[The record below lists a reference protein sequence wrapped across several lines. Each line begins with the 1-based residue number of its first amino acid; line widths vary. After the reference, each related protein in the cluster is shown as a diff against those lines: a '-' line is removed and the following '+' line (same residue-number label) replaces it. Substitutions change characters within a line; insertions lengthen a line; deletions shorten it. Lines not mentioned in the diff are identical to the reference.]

1 MNREPKLDAGR
12 AAEKIAAMTT
22 PVLTAREIEPL
33 LDWAGA
39 VEALEQGHRRPRA
52 EIGDLIQKRGEDT
65 LLTRSAWIEGLGMA
79 VKSVTIFP
87 RSDPS
92 VQGVVM
98 VYDDR
103 TGALEAILD
112 GALLTR
118 WKTAADSLLGARLLA
133 RPDSGRLLVLG
144 AGTVAATMIEAYRA
158 RYPGI
163 EVAVWNRTRARA
175 EALGVTVVDD
185 LAVAVAEADIVC
197 AATMATEPILC
208 GEWLRE
214 GQHIDLIGAFRPD
227 MREADDE
234 ALRRAEVFVD
244 SRETTIPHIGELM
257 IPLASGVIQEADVR
271 GDLYDLV
278 DGGRGRADPTSITL
292 FKNGGGAH
300 LDLMIARYMLDRW
313 RKVFDDG

>member
-1 MNREPKLDAGR
+1 
-12 AAEKIAAMTT
+12 
-22 PVLTAREIEPL
+22 
-33 LDWAGA
+33 
-39 VEALEQGHRRPRA
+39 
-52 EIGDLIQKRGEDT
+52 
-65 LLTRSAWIEGLGMA
+65 
-79 VKSVTIFP
+79 
-87 RSDPS
+87 
-92 VQGVVM
+92 M
-98 VYDDR
+98 VYHDR

-133 RPDSGRLLVLG
+133 PPDPGRLLVLG

-158 RYPGI
+158 QYSGI

-185 LAVAVAEADIVC
+185 LPAAVAAADIIC
-197 AATMATEPILC
+197 AATMATEPILR
-208 GEWLRE
+208 GAWLRE
-214 GQHIDLIGAFRPD
+214 GQHLDLIGAFRPD
-227 MREADDE
+227 MREADDA
-234 ALRRAEVFVD
+234 ALRRAEIFVD
-244 SRETTIPHIGELM
+244 SCETTVPHIGELM

-278 DGGRGRADPTSITL
+278 ATGRGRVDPSEITV

-313 RKVFDDG
+313 QEELVDG